1 MRAAFYALAL
11 TTFALALAA
20 TAIGSTAEPAAQS
33 QIPGCT
39 RASVNLVEEG
49 RLSLA
54 TDNPAFEP
62 WWFGGSK
69 SKAWEINDP
78 RTGKGYESAVAYGIA
93 KRLGFTKA
101 QVTWQAVPFLKSF
114 APGKKSFDFYI
125 AQVSNRPERRKAVTF
140 SASYYVVN
148 QAVAALKT
156 NPIAKVRSLAGLKK
170 YRLGASVGTTSY
182 DYIVR
187 HIKPNQSPRVYD
199 TVNDVVTAVKTRQID
214 GMVHDFPSMG
224 YVTNVQ
230 IPGSTVVGRLPT
242 LGPKEHFG
250 LVFQKGNPLV
260 RCVNKAINAMR
271 RDGTLKKLEVRW
283 LGKTG
288 APILK

>member
-1 MRAAFYALAL
+1 MRVAALAVGM
-11 TTFALALAA
+11 TVLALGLVA
-20 TAIGSTAEPAAQS
+20 TATGGPSSPAA
-33 QIPGCT
+33 IPGCAK
-39 RASVNLVEEG
+39 ASLNLVEEG

-54 TDNPAFEP
+54 TDNPAFYP
-62 WWFGGSK
+62 WWTGGSN
-69 SKAWEINDP
+69 SKAWELNDP

-148 QAVAALKT
+148 QAVAALKS
-156 NPIAKVRSLAGLKK
+156 NPITKVRSLAGLKK
-170 YRLGASVGTTSY
+170 YRLGASIGTTSY

-187 HIKPNQSPRVYD
+187 YIKPDQSPRVYD
-199 TVNDVVTAVKTRQID
+199 TVNDVVTAVKTKQID

-260 RCVNKAINAMR
+260 RCVNRAINAMR
-271 RDGTLKKLEVRW
+271 RDGTLKRLEVRW

>member
-1 MRAAFYALAL
+1 MRVAALAVGM
-11 TTFALALAA
+11 TVLALGLVA
-20 TAIGSTAEPAAQS
+20 TATGGPSSPAA
-33 QIPGCT
+33 IPGCAK
-39 RASVNLVEEG
+39 ASLNLVEEG
-49 RLSLA
+49 QLALA
-54 TDNPAFEP
+54 TDNPAFDP
-62 WWFGGSK
+62 WWTGGSNDK
-69 SKAWEINDP
+69 DWEINDP
-78 RTGKGYESAVAYGIA
+78 TTGKGYESAVAYGIA

-114 APGKKSFDFYI
+114 APGKKSFDFYL
-125 AQVSNRPERRKAVTF
+125 AQVSNRPERRNAVSF

-148 QAVAALKT
+148 QAVAALKA
-156 NPIAKVRSLAGLKK
+156 NPISKVRSLAGLKK

-187 HIKPNQSPRVYD
+187 YIKPDQSPRVYD
-199 TVNDVVTAVKTRQID
+199 SVNDVVTAVKTKQID

-242 LGPKEHFG
+242 QGPKEHFG

-260 RCVNKAINAMR
+260 RCINKAINAMR
-271 RDGTLKKLEVRW
+271 ADGTLKRLEVRW
-283 LGKTG
+283 LGQKG

>member
-1 MRAAFYALAL
+1 MRAAYFALAL

-20 TAIGSTAEPAAQS
+20 SATGSPSEPA
-33 QIPGCT
+33 QIPGCAK
-39 RASVNLVEEG
+39 ASLNLVESG
-49 RLSLA
+49 QLSLA
-54 TDNPAFEP
+54 TDNPAFDP
-62 WWFGGSK
+62 WWGGGSK
-69 SKAWEINDP
+69 SKDWELNDP

-93 KRLGFTKA
+93 KRLGFTRA
-101 QVTWQAVPFLKSF
+101 QVSWQVVPFLKSF
-114 APGKKSFDFYI
+114 APGRKSFDFYL
-125 AQVSNRPERRKAVTF
+125 AQVSNKPERRKAVTF

-148 QAVAALKT
+148 QAVAALKS
-156 NPIAKVRSLAGLKK
+156 NPITKVRSLAGLKK

-187 HIKPNQSPRVYD
+187 YIKPDQAPRVYD
-199 TVNDVVTAVKTRQID
+199 TVNDVVTAVKTKQID

-260 RCVNKAINAMR
+260 RCVNRAINAMR
-271 RDGTLKKLEVRW
+271 RDGTLRKLEVRW